1 MPRTY
6 LAFDIETAREVP
18 GEGFDWKPHR
28 PLGICCAAAL
38 RQDSDEPIIW
48 HGRDAGGNTAARM
61 SQAETAHMVSE
72 LVRFASQ
79 GCTLLTWNGL
89 AFDLDILAEE
99 SGRAA
104 ECKALATAQV
114 DMMFHVVCAKGFPV
128 GLDRAARGL
137 GLPGKP
143 AGMTGRQAPILW
155 AQGQFREVIDYV
167 TQDVRTALQVALAS
181 ERAGQFRWL
190 TAKGTVS
197 SMPLGRGWLTVA
209 DALKLPLP
217 DTSWMRDPLPRSRF
231 TDWLG
236 RT

>member
-1 MPRTY
+1 MARKY

-114 DMMFHVVCAKGFPV
+114 DMMFHVVCAKGTPPWRTTAVWTPSPNRLKLICEMKPLRPSFP
-128 GLDRAARGL
+128 
-137 GLPGKP
+137 
-143 AGMTGRQAPILW
+143 
-155 AQGQFREVIDYV
+155 
-167 TQDVRTALQVALAS
+167 QDDAVS
-181 ERAGQFRWL
+181 ERRTRL
-190 TAKGTVS
+190 GTGIGDPPSTTIEMS
-197 SMPLGRGWLTVA
+197 SFGGHFQPE
-209 DALKLPLP
+209 K
-217 DTSWMRDPLPRSRF
+217 
-231 TDWLG
+231 
-236 RT
+236 